1 MRISN
6 EVTVE
11 LKKIRAAIDDAYQK
25 LNVTLYEKQ
34 LATKVSYT
42 EVNPSEIITE
52 NFQYIS
58 KIVRDLQDSE
68 LVED

>member
-1 MRISN
+1 MKISN

-42 EVNPSEIITE
+42 
-52 NFQYIS
+52 
-58 KIVRDLQDSE
+58 
-68 LVED
+68 